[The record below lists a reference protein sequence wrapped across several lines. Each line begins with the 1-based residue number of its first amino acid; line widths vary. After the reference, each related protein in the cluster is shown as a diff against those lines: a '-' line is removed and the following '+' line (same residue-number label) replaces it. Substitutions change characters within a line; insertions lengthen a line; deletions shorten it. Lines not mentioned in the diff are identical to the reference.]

1 LKDEQLTQLDEEI
14 DEVTEGLNFSE
25 QAKAKWT
32 QLEAIVG
39 HAERLKVVAKDIV
52 EHFEERN
59 RAIKGKG
66 MIVCMSR
73 RIAVDLYAEIIKLRP
88 EWHNDD
94 LKKGKLKVVMTSS
107 SSDPL
112 EFQPHHTNKTE
123 RKELGDRFKNASDE
137 LELVIVRDMWLTG
150 FDVPCLHSMY
160 IDKPMKEH
168 NLMQAIARVNRVY
181 KDKPSG
187 LIVDYIGIASEL
199 KAALS
204 IYTESGGQGKPTL
217 NQDEAVAEF
226 LSRLE
231 IVSRMFDGFEYERYF
246 EADTRGRLT
255 ILLEAQEFILSGKD
269 KQTDEFIK
277 QVIALSKA
285 FSIAVPH
292 EGALNHKDE
301 VALFQAIKARII
313 KLRGAGEEGK
323 KSPRE
328 VEMAIKQIVEGAI
341 VSENVIDI
349 FDAAGIK
356 KPDISILSEEFMN
369 EVRNMTHKN
378 LALEL
383 LKKLLQDEIKYK
395 QRVNIVQS
403 QKFSEM
409 LKGVI
414 NRYNNNLLTTLEV
427 IDELMKIAKQIS
439 EIDHKHKE
447 LDLTVNELAF
457 YDALAQNESAIQI
470 IGDKQLAF
478 IAREVLLKVRE
489 NASIDWQIKES
500 ARAKLRLA
508 VKSVLNKYGYPP
520 DLQQMAV
527 EGVIKQAELFAQ
539 FEPIL

>member
-1 LKDEQLTQLDEEI
+1 MKDEQLTQLDEEI